1 MKGEKSREGLG
12 GKAQI
17 HAVEKHPGQSF
28 REKVS
33 DCEDWLQKFLLKMGL
48 LMKQIISDSSKQR
61 AQGLLE
67 ITMCMPAVLHRKYLI

>member
-1 MKGEKSREGLG
+1 MKEDKSRESLG

-33 DCEDWLQKFLLKMGL
+33 ECEDWLQKFLLKTGL
-48 LMKQIISDSSKQR
+48 LMKRIISDSSKQR
-61 AQGLLE
+61 AEGLLE
-67 ITMCMPAVLHRKYLI
+67 ITVCMPAVLHSKYLI